1 MLNLHQL
8 RLLRELAHRGTIAAV
23 ADVLAYT
30 PSAVSQQLSALE
42 RKTGVSLL
50 ERTGRRVVLTPA
62 GVNLVRHAEVILEH
76 LETAEAELMEGK
88 GVAGPLRV
96 GIYPS
101 AAGSLAAGIFAAL
114 RRSHPRLEP
123 WIQEIDP
130 SDASNA
136 LRGGQLD
143 LALLHSYEGLLPP
156 VEPGIHSRPIFT
168 ERMLLAT
175 PSDPSELGWK
185 IDETE
190 DPVRRWRDAPWI
202 LPAPG
207 TLCHTVV
214 VRLCETNGFHVSS
227 WHRVDDY
234 TTTLRLVAAGAGV
247 AIVPELS
254 AQALPEGA
262 MVTPLPLLRRSSVAF
277 RVGGSAK
284 PAINAFIGAL
294 LDVLPEGL
302 TATDA

>member
-76 LETAEAELMEGK
+76 LEAAEAELMESK

-101 AAGSLAAGIFAAL
+101 AAGSLSGSIFTAL
-114 RRSHPRLEP
+114 RRSHPRLEL
-123 WIQEIDP
+123 WVQEIDP

-156 VEPGIHSRPIFT
+156 VEPGVHSTPIFA
-168 ERMLLAT
+168 ERMLLAA
-175 PSDPSELGWK
+175 PADPSALGWTVH
-185 IDETE
+185 ETD
-190 DPVRRWRDAPWI
+190 DPVRKWQDVPWI

-214 VRLCETNGFHVSS
+214 TRLCETNGFHVSS

-234 TTTLRLVAAGAGV
+234 HTTLGLVAAGAGV

-254 AQALPEGA
+254 AQVVPPGA
-262 MVTPLPLLRRSSVAF
+262 TVTPLPLLRRSSVAF

-284 PAINAFIGAL
+284 PAISAFIEAL
-294 LDVLPEGL
+294 REALPEGL
-302 TATDA
+302 ATADV